1 MATNS
6 PKKAILVTGATGK
19 QGGATIDA
27 LLDAGALGQH
37 RLLAVTRN
45 PGSGAAK
52 KLEAKGVTVIQG
64 DFSDVPG
71 IFSNAKAA
79 LGGGDDAKVWG
90 VFSVQ
95 TAIGKGAS
103 SELEEIQ
110 GKALVDAAVSNKV
123 KFFVYSSVD
132 RGGERSSDNPTTV
145 PHFIS
150 KHNIEHH
157 LVNSTSATD
166 MQWTI
171 LRPAAFMENFTP
183 GFGTK
188 VMATAWRVAVKEK
201 PLQLISIRDI
211 GWFAAQAFMRPG
223 DFAGRAISL
232 AGDELTL
239 SQANTIFRIKIGHEM
254 PETFRFLA
262 RLLLWYSA
270 EFGDMFRWFYTDG
283 YGADIKALKAE
294 HPDLLSLSEWLDQSD
309 WAKKSA

>member
-6 PKKAILVTGATGK
+6 PKKAILITGATGK

-27 LLDAGALGQH
+27 LLDAGALDQH

-45 PGSGAAK
+45 PGSGAAR

-64 DFSDVPG
+64 DFSDIPG

-95 TAIGKGAS
+95 TAMGKGAS
-103 SELEEIQ
+103 SELEEVQ
-110 GKALVDAAVSNKV
+110 GKALVDAALSNNV

-132 RGGERSSDNPTTV
+132 RGGERSFDNPTQV

-157 LVNSTSATD
+157 LVNSSSTQD

-188 VMATAWRVAVKEK
+188 VVATAWRVAVKEK

-211 GWFAAQAFMRPG
+211 GWFAAQAFMSPG
-223 DFAGRAISL
+223 DFAGRVISL

-239 SQANTIFRIKIGHEM
+239 SQANAIFKNKVGHEM
-254 PETFRFLA
+254 PETFHFLA

-270 EFGDMFRWFYTDG
+270 EFGNMFRWFYTDG
-283 YGADIKALKAE
+283 FGADIKALKAE
-294 HPDLLSLSEWLDQSD
+294 HPGLISLSAWLDQSD
-309 WAKKSA
+309 WTKKSA

>member
-1 MATNS
+1 MATDS

-27 LLDAGALGQH
+27 LLNVGALDQH

-45 PGSGAAK
+45 PASRAAK
-52 KLEAKGVTVIQG
+52 KLEAKGVTVVKG
-64 DFSDVPG
+64 DFNDIPS
-71 IFSNAKAA
+71 IFSSAKAA
-79 LGGGDDAKVWG
+79 LGGGDDAK
-90 VFSVQ
+90 
-95 TAIGKGAS
+95 TPLGKGAS
-103 SELEEIQ
+103 SELEEVQ
-110 GKALVDAAVSNKV
+110 GKALVDAALSHNV

-132 RGGERSSDNPTTV
+132 RGGEKSFDNPTTV

-157 LVNSTSATD
+157 LVDSARTTD

-171 LRPAAFMENFTP
+171 IRPTVFMEGFTP
-183 GFGTK
+183 GFGAK
-188 VMATAWRVAVKEK
+188 LIATAWRVGVKEK
-201 PLQLISIRDI
+201 PLQLISTRDI

-239 SQANTIFRIKIGHEM
+239 SQANAVFKSKIGHEM
-254 PETFRFLA
+254 PETFHFLV

-270 EFGDMFRWFYTDG
+270 EVGRMFRWFYTDG
-283 YGADIKALKAE
+283 YGADAKALKAE
-294 HPDLLSLSEWLDQSD
+294 HPGLLSFSEWLDQSD
-309 WAKKSA
+309 WTKKSA

>member
-27 LLDAGALGQH
+27 LLDAGALDRH

-52 KLEAKGVTVIQG
+52 KLEAKGVTVVQG
-64 DFSDVPG
+64 DFSDIPG
-71 IFSNAKAA
+71 IFSNAKTAI
-79 LGGGDDAKVWG
+79 GGGDDAKVWG
-90 VFSVQ
+90 VFSIQ
-95 TAIGKGAS
+95 TAMGKGAS
-103 SELEEIQ
+103 PELEEVQ
-110 GKALVDAAVSNKV
+110 GKALVDAALSNNV

-132 RGGERSSDNPTTV
+132 RGGERSFDNPTPV

-150 KHNIEHH
+150 KYNIEHH
-157 LVNSTSATD
+157 LVDSTNTTD

-171 LRPAAFMENFTP
+171 LRPTSFMENFTP

-188 VMATAWRVAVKEK
+188 VMATAWKVAVKEK
-201 PLQLISIRDI
+201 PMQLISIRDI

-232 AGDELTL
+232 AGDELTH
-239 SQANTIFRIKIGHEM
+239 SQASAVFKSKIGHEL

-262 RLLLWYSA
+262 RFLLWYSA
-270 EFGDMFRWFYTDG
+270 DIGNMFRWLYTDG
-283 YGADIKALKAE
+283 YGADMKALKAE
-294 HPDLLSLSEWLDQSD
+294 HPGLLSWSEWLDQSD
-309 WAKKSA
+309 WTKKSA

>member
-27 LLDAGALGQH
+27 LLNAGALGQH

-52 KLEAKGVTVIQG
+52 KLEAKGVKVIQG
-64 DFSDVPG
+64 DFRDVPG

-79 LGGGDDAKVWG
+79 LGG
-90 VFSVQ
+90 

-103 SELEEIQ
+103 SELEEVQ
-110 GKALVDAAVSNKV
+110 GKALVDAALSNKV

-132 RGGERSSDNPTTV
+132 RGGERSFDNPTVV

-150 KHNIEHH
+150 KHNVEHH
-157 LVNSTSATD
+157 LVDSARTTD

-171 LRPAAFMENFTP
+171 LRPTALMENFTP
-183 GFGTK
+183 DFGTK
-188 VMATAWRVAVKEK
+188 VTATAWRVA
-201 PLQLISIRDI
+201 
-211 GWFAAQAFMRPG
+211 AFMRPG

-239 SQANTIFRIKIGHEM
+239 SQANAVFKSKVGHEM

-270 EFGDMFRWFYTDG
+270 EFGNMFRWFYTDC
-283 YGADIKALKAE
+283 YGAEIKALKAE
-294 HPDLLSLSEWLDQSD
+294 HPGLLSLSAWLDQSD
-309 WAKKSA
+309 WMKKSA

>member
-27 LLDAGALGQH
+27 LLNAGALGQH

-52 KLEAKGVTVIQG
+52 KLEAKGVKVIQG
-64 DFSDVPG
+64 DFRDVPG

-79 LGGGDDAKVWG
+79 LGG
-90 VFSVQ
+90 

-103 SELEEIQ
+103 SELEEVQ
-110 GKALVDAAVSNKV
+110 GKALVDAALSNKV

-132 RGGERSSDNPTTV
+132 RGGERSFDNPTVV

-150 KHNIEHH
+150 KHNVEHH
-157 LVNSTSATD
+157 LVDSARTTD

-171 LRPAAFMENFTP
+171 LRPTALMENFTP
-183 GFGTK
+183 DFGTK
-188 VMATAWRVAVKEK
+188 VTATAWRVAVKEK

-239 SQANTIFRIKIGHEM
+239 SQANAVFKSKVGHEM

-270 EFGDMFRWFYTDG
+270 EFGNMFRWFYTDC
-283 YGADIKALKAE
+283 YGAEIKALKAE
-294 HPDLLSLSEWLDQSD
+294 HPGLLSLSAWLDQSD
-309 WAKKSA
+309 WMKKSA

>member
-6 PKKAILVTGATGK
+6 PKKAILITGATGK

-27 LLDAGALGQH
+27 LLDAGALDQH
-37 RLLAVTRN
+37 RLVAVTRN

-52 KLEAKGVTVIQG
+52 KLKAKGVTVVQG
-64 DFSDVPG
+64 DFSDLPG
-71 IFSNAKAA
+71 IFNNAKAA
-79 LGGGDDAKVWG
+79 LGGGDDAK
-90 VFSVQ
+90 

-103 SELEEIQ
+103 SELEEAQ
-110 GKALVDAAVSNKV
+110 GKALVDAALSNNV

-132 RGGERSSDNPTTV
+132 RGGERSFDNPTTV

-150 KHNIEHH
+150 KHNIERH
-157 LVNSTSATD
+157 LVNSSGTTD

-171 LRPAAFMENFTP
+171 LRPVAFMENFTP

-188 VMATAWRVAVKEK
+188 IMATAWKVAVKEK
-201 PLQLISIRDI
+201 PLQLVSIRDI

-223 DFAGRAISL
+223 DFAGRVISL

-239 SQANTIFRIKIGHEM
+239 SQANAIFKSKVGREM
-254 PETFRFLA
+254 PETFHFLA

-270 EFGDMFRWFYTDG
+270 EFGNMFRWFYTDG

-294 HPDLLSLSEWLDQSD
+294 HPGLLSFSAWLDQSD
-309 WAKKSA
+309 WTKKSA